1 MVAVNARIGQFAECT
16 SVVDGRSGRSEVRLC
31 HIPSLL
37 GDQVEAR
44 DTCSER
50 SEIVTGGCLK
60 VLITDHSGIFSR
72 VL

>member
-1 MVAVNARIGQFAECT
+1 MQELVSLQNAHLWWTVE
-16 SVVDGRSGRSEVRLC
+16 VVEVKCAPCLC

-60 VLITDHSGIFSR
+60 VLITDHSGVFSR